1 TRAFIATQ
9 INSSQLFISPL
20 DPVRPAAALLVRR
33 FGCRLVG
40 FCGGVIAS
48 LGIACCAYSPNI
60 EVFILFFGVVAG
72 FGVGLIYL
80 PSITMSNMYFD
91 RKRGVVAGIITS
103 GSGFGLLALAQLT
116 EVLLDV
122 YGWRGCYLVMGGIVL
137 NFCVC
142 ACLMR
147 PLPLKAASM
156 TVVKDP
162 GEDAAH
168 TTPAELT
175 YAQIEDID
183 VLYSSEKIAPE
194 LLHSVT
200 DDCRFSIV
208 SVEEIGEDDVPVHH
222 TSRESVVQAWSSIK
236 NLFLGHS
243 HLGGSH
249 THIHGRGGYNKF
261 CRTADVSQSTS
272 YLSGPTSRPSRTHH
286 SSLPF
291 GVFSTWLEMQVPPYL
306 SHHSVD
312 KASTWRTVPHEK
324 KPLARTLY
332 SPSGLGN
339 KHETHF
345 HSHTGI
351 ASSHLVKR
359 GHVPVPYRG
368 LSRRSRAGETSGSF
382 GILHRI
388 LDKSFHASKEQKS
401 STEDF
406 SRPISSLEADSK
418 LDNHLD
424 SKADPAALL
433 EQADVSS
440 PGCDVREHSG
450 GLPLELCRE
459 RSRSSVS
466 RDENNHTHDLQ
477 RRRLTSE
484 NSKAEV
490 CADSDTQNAVSDST
504 NSGCSSSSTSEDTI
518 STGKCRAVKAWFL
531 RQRLLLLFL
540 VGAFLIQLTS
550 NVPTLLTP
558 SYAYLYDVS
567 HKQSA
572 QILSIFG
579 LVNTA
584 GRLGAGLLVYWG
596 CGSLRV
602 HNLGT
607 LLGGVACCI
616 FPFCTTFPTIATCLA
631 FYGFFMGAFPPL
643 QPVILAEYL
652 GIERLASVF
661 GTMCF
666 VKAFANLAGAPLA
679 GAVYGVTGL
688 YTIPVAGC
696 GAVLILAALLH
707 ELAAC
712 CTPPRD
718 HKVSQDHDVT
728 G

>member
-1 TRAFIATQ
+1 MDVSFDVDEITTESNDEITQCRDVTTEREVIDPPDGGWGWVVTGASFMVQFLLDGVSCSFGLVLPDLVVVFGSSLSLTSIAPAAFVAVFLLTG
-9 INSSQLFISPL
+9 
-20 DPVRPAAALLVRR
+20 PAAALLVRR

-249 THIHGRGGYNKF
+249 THIHGRGG
-261 CRTADVSQSTS
+261 
-272 YLSGPTSRPSRTHH
+272 
-286 SSLPF
+286 
-291 GVFSTWLEMQVPPYL
+291 
-306 SHHSVD
+306 
-312 KASTWRTVPHEK
+312 
-324 KPLARTLY
+324 
-332 SPSGLGN
+332 
-339 KHETHF
+339 
-345 HSHTGI
+345 
-351 ASSHLVKR
+351 
-359 GHVPVPYRG
+359 
-368 LSRRSRAGETSGSF
+368 
-382 GILHRI
+382 
-388 LDKSFHASKEQKS
+388 
-401 STEDF
+401 
-406 SRPISSLEADSK
+406 
-418 LDNHLD
+418 
-424 SKADPAALL
+424 
-433 EQADVSS
+433 
-440 PGCDVREHSG
+440 
-450 GLPLELCRE
+450 
-459 RSRSSVS
+459 
-466 RDENNHTHDLQ
+466 
-477 RRRLTSE
+477 
-484 NSKAEV
+484 
-490 CADSDTQNAVSDST
+490 
-504 NSGCSSSSTSEDTI
+504 
-518 STGKCRAVKAWFL
+518 AVKAWFL